1 MKKISLFVCA
11 ISLATFATAQEAVQN
26 VNELRT
32 PTQRKINFVDVE
44 QNQPMTFEP
53 FNAESVAKQ
62 KAAAVEYYASDYYYT
77 DGMMHAG
84 VASNFYGWA
93 PMILLPYQDEVVWHN
108 ALGATDWMVNN
119 QTYATGTDSYTA
131 NYGVNGVYYLPQ
143 TKAHTLTFEIDT
155 VAHRDT
161 TVNIS
166 GYIYAEGEEDQFL
179 TVAYHG
185 DENIVMTLC
194 GMYTDTINGGDGND
208 FYRIG
213 AGDAG
218 SYSYGT
224 GLKVST
230 GKTADTIGVI
240 VRNLGVMKLEQINI
254 PVYNASKST
263 AAIIPANG
271 NVKLTIYAADLTQ
284 GAIYTNEVLAE
295 TTITAKD
302 LVVVN
307 NQGVATLVAK
317 FYETNILGVENQVP
331 VVIGGDFYVELT
343 NFNETKCDFGIFS
356 DYYTPGGTTLF
367 HVDGQYTTLWRG
379 GGSNLAMGFD
389 AYYPTLFNDTTA
401 NTLNVSLAGGVATY
415 ENGQNYV
422 AMFTNVNPVKGWEID
437 APDWMEYAM
446 DTTYLTKY
454 GMVAVQIT
462 AEAYTDGAG
471 REGEFVITADDAV
484 EYTIVVKQGTVTAID
499 QTKYLFD
506 NKRYN
511 LLGIEVDENYKG
523 VVIRNGEKFIQ

>member
-11 ISLATFATAQEAVQN
+11 VSLATLATAQEAVQN

-44 QNQPMTFEP
+44 QDQPMTFEP

-62 KAAAVEYYASDYYYT
+62 RAAAVEYYASDYYYT
-77 DGMMHAG
+77 EGMMHAG
-84 VASNFYGWA
+84 LKPNFYGWI
-93 PMILLPYQDEVVWHN
+93 PCILVPYQDEIVWKN
-108 ALGATDWMVNN
+108 AVGTTDWMVNN
-119 QTYATGTDSYTA
+119 KTYATGTDSYTTS
-131 NYGVNGVYYLPQ
+131 YMVNGVFYLPQ
-143 TKAHTLTFEIDT
+143 TKEHTLTFEIDT

-166 GYIYAEGEEDQFL
+166 GYMYGESEKNQAL
-179 TVAYHG
+179 MVAAG
-185 DENIVMTLC
+185 ENIVMTLC
-194 GMYTDTINGGDGND
+194 GMYTDTLNGGDD
-208 FYRIG
+208 FYRVG
-213 AGDAG
+213 AGSNG

-224 GLKVST
+224 SLKTSAGTTV
-230 GKTADTIGVI
+230 DTLGVI
-240 VRNLGVMKLEQINI
+240 VRNLGVMKIEQINI

-271 NVKLTIYAADLTQ
+271 NVKLTIYAADLKED
-284 GAIYTNEVLAE
+284 AIYTNDILAE
-295 TTITAKD
+295 TTITAND
-302 LVVVN
+302 MVVVN
-307 NQGVATLVAK
+307 SQGVATLVAK

-331 VVIGGDFYVELT
+331 VVIDGDFYVELT

-367 HVDGQYTTLWRG
+367 HVNGRYTTLWQG
-379 GGSNLAMGFD
+379 GGSNLAIGFD

-401 NTLNVSLAGGVATY
+401 NTLNVPLAGGVATY
-415 ENGQNYV
+415 DNGRNYV
-422 AMFTNVNPVKGWEID
+422 GMFTNVNPVNGWAIE
-437 APDWMEYAM
+437 APDWLEYAM
-446 DTTYLTKY
+446 DTTLLANY
-454 GMVAVQIT
+454 GLVAVVIN
-462 AEAYTDGAG
+462 AGAYTDGAG

-484 EYTIVVKQGTVTAID
+484 EYTIIVKQGTVTAID

>member
-11 ISLATFATAQEAVQN
+11 VSLATLATAQEAVQN

-62 KAAAVEYYASDYYYT
+62 KAAAVEYFASDYYYT

-84 VASNFYGWA
+84 VKPNFDSWL
-93 PMILLPYQDEVVWHN
+93 PIILLPYQDEVVWQN
-108 ALGATDWMVNN
+108 AVGATDWMVNN
-119 QTYATGTDSYTA
+119 KTYATGTDSYTTS
-131 NYGVNGVYYLPQ
+131 YGVNGLYYLPQ
-143 TKAHTLTFEIDT
+143 TKAHTFTFEIDT

-166 GYIYAEGEEDQFL
+166 GYIYGENEANQFL
-179 TVAYHG
+179 MVAYHKG

-194 GMYTDTINGGDGND
+194 GMYTDSLNGGND
-208 FYRIG
+208 FFRVG
-213 AGDAG
+213 AGEAG

-224 GLKVST
+224 GLKTSAGNTV
-230 GKTADTIGVI
+230 DTIGVI
-240 VRNLGVMKLEQINI
+240 VRNPAVMKIEQITI
-254 PVYNASKST
+254 PVYNANQSV

-271 NVKLTIYAADLTQ
+271 DVKLTIYAADLTK

-295 TTITAKD
+295 TAITAKD
-302 LVVVN
+302 VVTVN
-307 NQGVATLVAK
+307 SQGIASLVAK

-367 HVDGQYTTLWRG
+367 HVNGGYTTLWQG

-437 APDWMEYAM
+437 APDWMEYKL
-446 DTTYLTKY
+446 DTTYLSNY
-454 GMVAVQIT
+454 GMVAVQIS

-484 EYTIVVKQGTVTAID
+484 EYTIIVKQGTVTAID